1 MKKSKEIKCRKMKKS
16 KEINGFL
23 SRGCFLGKEY
33 GMARL
38 PYAGSR
44 AVRYLHLGD

>member
-1 MKKSKEIKCRKMKKS
+1 MPKNEKIQRNKWIFEAWMFFG
-16 KEINGFL
+16 E
-23 SRGCFLGKEY
+23 EY

>member
-1 MKKSKEIKCRKMKKS
+1 MDFCGVDVFFGE
-16 KEINGFL
+16 
-23 SRGCFLGKEY
+23 EY